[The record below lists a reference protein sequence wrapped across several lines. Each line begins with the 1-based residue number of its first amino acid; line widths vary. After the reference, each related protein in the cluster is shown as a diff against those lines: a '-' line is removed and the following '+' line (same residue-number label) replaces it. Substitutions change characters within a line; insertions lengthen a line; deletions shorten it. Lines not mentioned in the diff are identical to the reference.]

1 MEPCR
6 RQKRVSYRRCFQGPQ
21 DPHPTLGATGTAG
34 AAAEP
39 PEPRFPGLRG
49 SGFTLTYIYIYIYIF
64 HFNMECLSLVLI
76 TAEKSYELKC
86 QTVKWNA
93 SDQFSIVKG
102 EMALTLVL
110 K

>member
-1 MEPCR
+1 MCDIYIYVT
-6 RQKRVSYRRCFQGPQ
+6 QIYTYIHMFIK
-21 DPHPTLGATGTAG
+21 PHTHIY
-34 AAAEP
+34 
-39 PEPRFPGLRG
+39 
-49 SGFTLTYIYIYIYIF
+49 TYIYISF
-64 HFNMECLSLVLI
+64 QRECLNLVLI

-102 EMALTLVL
+102 EMALPLVL

>member
-1 MEPCR
+1 
-6 RQKRVSYRRCFQGPQ
+6 
-21 DPHPTLGATGTAG
+21 
-34 AAAEP
+34 
-39 PEPRFPGLRG
+39 
-49 SGFTLTYIYIYIYIF
+49 
-64 HFNMECLSLVLI
+64 MECLSLVLI

-93 SDQFSIVKG
+93 FDQFSIVKG

>member
-1 MEPCR
+1 MCDIYIYLT
-6 RQKRVSYRRCFQGPQ
+6 QIY
-21 DPHPTLGATGTAG
+21 
-34 AAAEP
+34 
-39 PEPRFPGLRG
+39 
-49 SGFTLTYIYIYIYIF
+49 TYIHMFIKPHTHIYIYIF

>member
-1 MEPCR
+1 M

-49 SGFTLTYIYIYIYIF
+49 SGFTSNF
-64 HFNMECLSLVLI
+64 HSQEAKVRPVLPR
-76 TAEKSYELKC
+76 
-86 QTVKWNA
+86 W
-93 SDQFSIVKG
+93 FSGKESACSAG
-102 EMALTLVL
+102 HPG
-110 K
+110 